1 MENRQVEALL
11 AAQRGFFRTGATL
24 PVEYRIQALN
34 KLYRAIE
41 SRQDEIHAA
50 LKQDLGKSDYEGFM

>member
-24 PVEYRIQALN
+24 PRWNTAF
-34 KLYRAIE
+34 R
-41 SRQDEIHAA
+41 R
-50 LKQDLGKSDYEGFM
+50 